1 MDLVTPGL
9 GLVFWMTLSFSIVLF
24 ILKKFAWKPILNSL
38 KDRDDSIA
46 AALNAA
52 EKARNEIDELK
63 ANNDKV
69 MREARI
75 ERDKLLKE
83 ARDIKEEIIS
93 EAKEEAKKE
102 ADKILLD
109 AKKSIKNEKMAAI
122 TELKNQVANL
132 SINIAEK
139 ILKQELKDKESQQK
153 LTDNILKETSFN

>member
-93 EAKEEAKKE
+93 EAKKEAKKE